1 MVCETD
7 ILDMMPYVEML
18 ARKMTKGTR
27 RGLRAERVDELTS
40 AGYAALVTAR
50 RTCDADKGTTFRTH
64 ATRRARW
71 AMLTEMRWL
80 RYWRYV
86 PVRGDADRKSAIFES
101 GGDDHDHLLE
111 RPDQST
117 GPAELAASKDHVE
130 FILRHVAPRER
141 HILRRYVLDGWTM
154 RRIGEELGLTETRIS
169 QLLKASTADLKRILG
184 SRRRI

>member
-50 RTCDADKGTTFRTH
+50 RTYDADKGTTFRTH
-64 ATRRARW
+64 ATKRARW
-71 AMLTEMRWL
+71 AMLDELRWL
-80 RYWRYV
+80 RYWRDR
-86 PVRGDADRKSAIFES
+86 PVRCDADRKSAIFEN
-101 GGDDHDHLLE
+101 GGEDRDHLLD
-111 RPDQST
+111 RLDSSP

-169 QLLKASTADLKRILG
+169 QLLKASTADLAKILG
-184 SRRRI
+184 SRQRI